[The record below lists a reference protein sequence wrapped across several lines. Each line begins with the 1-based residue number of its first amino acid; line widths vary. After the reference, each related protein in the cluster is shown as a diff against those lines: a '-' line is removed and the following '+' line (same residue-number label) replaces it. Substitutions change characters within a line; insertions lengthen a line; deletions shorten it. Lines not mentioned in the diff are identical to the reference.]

1 MFWDTSQ
8 HALDGVLRSRRG
20 TAAEQF
26 NARSASHRAS
36 EFDKTADM
44 PDMPPGYRPCPIDT
58 AKAGLPGNLP
68 KRLRDSWKVD
78 PQRFHLL
85 HPDGRHLITD
95 WIERAEA
102 EMRLEPFEAFIYGW
116 IGFNGW
122 ASCCCDVERD
132 IALVQMMTLDGRL
145 TATFDRLMKKRWFSD
160 AAQTFSFLWPIF
172 RVSHLPEDI
181 RRDRPSGRRDV
192 VVAYYQSCRPEADR
206 APECHLR
213 HESQPIQPDWAH
225 TLAALYRVRCNL
237 FHGQKSGAGHE
248 DREILQAAVEVLVPI
263 ARSVLNL
270 R

>member
-1 MFWDTSQ
+1 
-8 HALDGVLRSRRG
+8 
-20 TAAEQF
+20 
-26 NARSASHRAS
+26 
-36 EFDKTADM
+36 
-44 PDMPPGYRPCPIDT
+44 
-58 AKAGLPGNLP
+58 
-68 KRLRDSWKVD
+68 
-78 PQRFHLL
+78 
-85 HPDGRHLITD
+85 LITD

-102 EMRLEPFEAFIYGW
+102 EISLEAFEAFIYAW

-145 TATFDRLMKKRWFSD
+145 SATFDGLMRRRAFSD
-160 AAQTFSFLWPIF
+160 AAQTFSSLWPIF
-172 RVSHLPEDI
+172 RVSDLPEDI
-181 RRDRPSGRRDV
+181 RRDRPRGGRDV
-192 VVAYYQSCRPEADR
+192 VTAYYQSCCPAANR
-206 APECHLR
+206 APECHLNGR
-213 HESQPIQPDWAH
+213 HESQPIEPDWAH